1 MEEIFALV
9 DQELVRSGYKKL
21 IGAGVVLTGGGA
33 LIQGAQDLAEQVF
46 NVPVRVGFPKGVG
59 GLTDVVKSSMFA
71 TAVGLLLYGAEKA
84 GLKRGIRIRDKNMF
98 NRILT
103 SMKKWFVDI
112 S

>member
-1 MEEIFALV
+1 M
-9 DQELVRSGYKKL
+9 
-21 IGAGVVLTGGGA
+21 
-33 LIQGAQDLAEQVF
+33 
-46 NVPVRVGFPKGVG
+46 PVRVGFPKGVG

-71 TAVGLLLYGAEKA
+71 TAVGLLHYGAEKA
-84 GLKRGIRIRDKNMF
+84 GMKRGIRIRDKNMF

>member
-1 MEEIFALV
+1 MEEIFSLV
-9 DQELVRSGYKKL
+9 DQELVRSGFKKL

-46 NVPVRVGFPKGVG
+46 NVPTRVGFPKGVG
-59 GLTDVVKSSMFA
+59 GLTDVVKSSMYS

-84 GLKRGIRIRDKNMF
+84 DTQKGIRIRDANMF
-98 NRILT
+98 SRILS